1 MYKRLGLSLLMTAL
15 MGCSASADEQSRI
28 SRVLS
33 SITQFQE
40 PEEELVIE
48 EVNEVEEVLVPE
60 QRWIGSNFTE
70 NELVTLNFLQD
81 QGIKD
86 RMALSVILGNIK
98 QESKFHPNI
107 CEGGARVPYDRCYR
121 GGFGLVQWTTSF
133 RYWGLGNHAK
143 TINGDPSTLP
153 TQLSYLVTEREWK
166 KALWRFKTPD
176 KSLDFY
182 MKGAYVWLGWGI
194 YGNRGYFSQNYYD
207 RLSLG

>member
-1 MYKRLGLSLLMTAL
+1 

-48 EVNEVEEVLVPE
+48 EVNEVEDVSVPE